1 MRCQIQFFNQWC
13 EYKKKSFHVWCEKA
27 GGPISSFIYFYLSC
41 KLLKKQNQTLF
52 MENST
57 MNVTILDPIFEHK
70 TPELICHMLWSLW
83 AMDITFIR
91 LLLGPKSHDNAN
103 TDPDKTCLL
112 MWSLVQFLTTDTREN
127 TKRKAAVSAA
137 VTDHCTSNMQSQS
150 DAKDKLTDG
159 GRDTPLRGFDLYTFS
174 RLIEYGAYYRFWCA
188 HWPWCETENQ
198 IRNEIRGHR
207 S

>member
-13 EYKKKSFHVWCEKA
+13 EYKKKSVHVWCEKR
-27 GGPISSFIYFYLSC
+27 GGPICSFIFFYLSC
-41 KLLKKQNQTLF
+41 RLLKKQNQTLF

-57 MNVTILDPIFEHK
+57 MNVSIFDPIFEHK

-83 AMDITFIR
+83 AMDITLSYSR
-91 LLLGPKSHDNAN
+91 SKSQDNAN

-112 MWSLVQFLTTDTREN
+112 MWSLVQFLTADTREN
-127 TKRKAAVSAA
+127 TKWKAVSAA

-174 RLIEYGAYYRFWCA
+174 RLIEYGAY
-188 HWPWCETENQ
+188 
-198 IRNEIRGHR
+198 
-207 S
+207 